1 MVKTI
6 YFDMDG
12 VLADWVHG
20 FEKLF
25 PHVSYSEYNALTRE
39 EQKDYRVEIDGN
51 GYFYRQ
57 LRPFTNVIE
66 ALVELKKL
74 GYQVEIL
81 SSVGKI
87 SPDVVIK
94 QKEAWLAQHV
104 EIDVV
109 ANFVNKSEHKAR
121 YAHKNALLLDD
132 RARSVNPFLKAG
144 GRSIIFHGQ
153 EVSEPQQVIELVEQS
168 FDEQNCFFNK

>member
-25 PHVSYSEYNALTRE
+25 PDVPYSEYNALSRE
-39 EQKDYRVEIDGN
+39 QQKVYRREIDGN
-51 GYFYRQ
+51 GYFYQ
-57 LRPFTNVIE
+57 ELRPFTKVIE
-66 ALVELKKL
+66 ALVELNSL

-81 SSVGKI
+81 SSVGRFF
-87 SPDVVIK
+87 PDAVIK
-94 QKEAWLAQHV
+94 QKQAWLAQHV
-104 EIDVV
+104 AIDVV
-109 ANFVNKSEHKAR
+109 TNFVNKSEHKAR

-144 GRSIIFHGQ
+144 GRSVIFHGH
-153 EVSEPQQVIELVEQS
+153 EVSQPQQVIDLVVQR
-168 FDEQNCFFNK
+168 FDG